1 MLIFER
7 LFDPHCGVP
16 YLKALTH
23 PLRRAWLL
31 CAVEP
36 TLWDPVCKSCALPLC
51 TDYILGRLW
60 PHGIRCSFSGSLERD
75 REKKNYFWVEDLT
88 WDSLVVEL
96 PPHVHLG
103 GAITDLSRTSGIPS
117 WKRGLLHMDN
127 INFVDVIWFDT
138 LALSCMLYHAS
149 NLLYPLL
156 YLKIK
161 KGRAFIREN
170 PIEKKIILEA
180 MPLLIFG

>member
-1 MLIFER
+1 M
-7 LFDPHCGVP
+7 
-16 YLKALTH
+16 
-23 PLRRAWLL
+23 
-31 CAVEP
+31 
-36 TLWDPVCKSCALPLC
+36 
-51 TDYILGRLW
+51 
-60 PHGIRCSFSGSLERD
+60 
-75 REKKNYFWVEDLT
+75 
-88 WDSLVVEL
+88 
-96 PPHVHLG
+96 HLG
-103 GAITDLSRTSGIPS
+103 GAITDISRTSGIPS

-127 INFVDVIWFDT
+127 INFVDVIWFGT

-180 MPLLIFG
+180 MPLLILGNYFITFVVMEFLLNAPASYCILDTIVIIVSFT